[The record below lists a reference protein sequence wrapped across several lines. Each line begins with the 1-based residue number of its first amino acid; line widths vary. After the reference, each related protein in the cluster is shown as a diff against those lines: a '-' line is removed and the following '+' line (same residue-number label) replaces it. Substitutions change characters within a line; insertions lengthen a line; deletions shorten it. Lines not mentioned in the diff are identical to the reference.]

1 MTASAMDTLVF
12 RSRIDP
18 LLAAFV
24 FVPLV
29 ITTALQVERAIGRGV
44 MPSPISIGVTGL
56 VFALVAWIFAGTS
69 YRVSDTMLTVR
80 SGPMRVTVPLTD
92 IRRVTRTRSVL
103 SAPALSLRRLEVQYG
118 RHSSVV
124 ISPDDEP
131 GFLDALRS
139 RAPQAELPGAE
150 S

>member
-1 MTASAMDTLVF
+1 MDTLVF

-24 FVPLV
+24 FVPLA
-29 ITTALQVERAIGRGV
+29 ITTALQMQRALARGV
-44 MPSPISIGVTGL
+44 MPSPISVGVTGL

-69 YRVSDTMLTVR
+69 YRVSDTTLAVR
-80 SGPMRVTVPLTD
+80 SGPLRVTVPLRE

-118 RHSSVV
+118 PHSTVV
-124 ISPDDEP
+124 ISPHDEV

>member
-1 MTASAMDTLVF
+1 MNSLVF

-29 ITTALQVERAIGRGV
+29 ITTALQVQRAFARGV
-44 MPSPISIGVTGL
+44 MPSLISIGVTGSM
-56 VFALVAWIFAGTS
+56 FALVAWIFAGTS
-69 YRVSDTMLTVR
+69 YRVSDTTLAVR
-80 SGPMRVTVPLTD
+80 SGPIRVTVPLAA

-118 RHSSVV
+118 RHSTVV
-124 ISPDDEP
+124 ISPNDES

-139 RAPQAELPGAE
+139 RAPQAELPGAGL
-150 S
+150 